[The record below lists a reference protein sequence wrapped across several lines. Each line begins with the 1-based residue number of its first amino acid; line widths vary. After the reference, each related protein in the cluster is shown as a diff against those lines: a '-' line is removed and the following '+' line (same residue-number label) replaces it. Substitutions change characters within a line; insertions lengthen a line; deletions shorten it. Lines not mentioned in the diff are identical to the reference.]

1 MNYFFFNLVQ
11 IHNYIDFFF
20 SLLKDQKKFESI
32 SLRTSAKFELVIIF
46 VCRMYVCSA
55 GSYNQTN
62 ICFSWS
68 FNRGFF
74 LMNNIM
80 ILMLMRVHGNFVQQ
94 VVTKFNELYQQ
105 TKICPGYLSS
115 LPFELQSQI
124 NNLHLL
130 LLPQKLLVHVCIT
143 LPFQRQ

>member
-1 MNYFFFNLVQ
+1 MSQLVW
-11 IHNYIDFFF
+11 
-20 SLLKDQKKFESI
+20 
-32 SLRTSAKFELVIIF
+32 ELVLTLNLLLLLYA
-46 VCRMYVCSA
+46 VCICSA

-130 LLPQKLLVHVCIT
+130 CYLKSYWCMYAYLYLSKHNKDLKKQNSIPLMHLV
-143 LPFQRQ
+143 LFNNPL